1 MNRRTLAVIT
11 SIFALA
17 GCGAHDAG
25 TQQVKPA
32 VALATASFGTYV
44 EQVAAVGRVGAAAGS
59 ETKLSFAEPGV
70 LRSVDVRIGERVSQG
85 EALAQLD
92 TSGLSLAAS
101 QANADAQAAQ
111 ANAQQSAVD
120 RTTTKIAVDTAQLRR
135 EQSLYAAGVAAL
147 KDVQAARAQ
156 LAQDHADAA
165 SARAQVSGA
174 SAQAQSAQDR
184 AAIAQRDLANGTLRA
199 PDDGVVTGIYKHPG
213 EAVDTTTAV
222 IAIGP
227 SQTHD
232 VTLDVTASDA
242 ARIHAGDPVSFSI
255 PGTGL
260 RGKGTV
266 AGVSTALDP
275 ATQVATVIVRGVPS
289 GAPAGSAVQATI
301 DVARDRGIVVP
312 QSAVVQ
318 DPQSGQT
325 LVFVRT
331 TDKDGNAKFAQ
342 RSVTVQHQ
350 NGSKALIAS
359 GLRAGER
366 IAAQGGF
373 ALLAPA
379 GGG

>member
-1 MNRRTLAVIT
+1 MNRRTLAILT
-11 SIFALA
+11 FCALA
-17 GCGAHDAG
+17 GCGGHDAG
-25 TQQVKPA
+25 TQQAKPA
-32 VALATASFGTYV
+32 VALATASFGTFV
-44 EQVAAVGRVGAAAGS
+44 EQVTAVGRVGASAGS
-59 ETKLSFAEPGV
+59 QTKLSFAEPGI

-85 EALAQLD
+85 QALAELD

-101 QANADAQAAQ
+101 QAQADAQAAQ

-120 RTTTKIAVDTAQLRR
+120 RTTTKIAVDTAALRR

-156 LAQDHADAA
+156 LAQDRAQAA

-184 AAIAQRDLANGTLRA
+184 AALAQRDLANGTLRA
-199 PDDGVVTGIYKHPG
+199 PDDGVVTGIYKRPG
-213 EAVDTTTAV
+213 EAVDTTSAV

-227 SQTHD
+227 AQTND
-232 VTLDVTASDA
+232 VTLDVSASDA
-242 ARIHAGDPVSFSI
+242 ARVRAGDRVRFSI
-255 PGTGL
+255 PGTALGSE
-260 RGKGTV
+260 GAV

-275 ATQVATVIVRGVPS
+275 ATQAATVIVRGLPS

-301 DVARDRGIVVP
+301 DVARDRGIVIP
-312 QSAVVQ
+312 QSAIVQ
-318 DPQSGQT
+318 DPQSGRT

-331 TDKDGNAKFAQ
+331 ADKDGDAKFAQ
-342 RSVTVQHQ
+342 RPVTVERQ

-359 GLRAGER
+359 GLRPGER

-379 GGG
+379 GGQ